1 MTEGADRLREL
12 LKRIDLKARRLRV
25 GPGSSSIDGRSRAM
39 EDERL
44 TIVPTQ
50 QDEGRPRH

>member
-1 MTEGADRLREL
+1 MSEGADKLRGL
-12 LKRIDLKARRLRV
+12 LKWIDLKARRLRV
-25 GPGSSSIDGRSRAM
+25 SPGSRSIDGRSRTM